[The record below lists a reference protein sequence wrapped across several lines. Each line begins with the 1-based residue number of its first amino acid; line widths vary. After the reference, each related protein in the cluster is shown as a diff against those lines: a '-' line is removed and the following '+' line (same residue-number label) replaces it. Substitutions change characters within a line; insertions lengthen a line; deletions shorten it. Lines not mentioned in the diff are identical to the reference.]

1 MVNVL
6 CVIIAGLIFVCV
18 FVSGMLFM
26 RSIIREAEVLK
37 QYDEVR
43 REYYALAGVKSM
55 YDPLPYVPPITQR
68 ASLPCLDS
76 LERRLRRGQRGTVM
90 LKAKDRIKYGR

>member
-26 RSIIREAEVLK
+26 KSIIREAEMLK

-43 REYYALAGVKSM
+43 RKYYDLAGVKSM
-55 YDPLPYVPPITQR
+55 YDPLPYVPPIIQR
-68 ASLPCLDS
+68 PSLPYLD
-76 LERRLRRGQRGTVM
+76 LLDRRLRRGQRGTVI
-90 LKAKDRIKYGR
+90 LKARDRMKYGR